1 MFKWLRKKAGETS
14 LFNVKINT
22 KSLILISNR
31 AHENIQA
38 TGRDDDALTREVM
51 SDQVSLLEDMRLA
64 IDNGMSIQDVKAS
77 VEQAKSQHPVSK
89 GAEMA
94 IEHVLKSLDG

>member
-1 MFKWLRKKAGETS
+1 MFKWLKKKAGEQS
-14 LFNVKINT
+14 LYNVKINT
-22 KSLILISNR
+22 KTLILKSNR

-38 TGRDDDALTREVM
+38 TGGEDDALTREVI
-51 SDQVSLLEDMRLA
+51 SAQEALLYDMRLA
-64 IDNGMSIQDVKAS
+64 IDNGMSTQDVKAS

-94 IEHVLKSLDG
+94 IEHVLTYLE